1 MSSPLTPPASP
12 PTPPAAPTRRRRLS
26 SLLLAGVGALALAA
40 AAAGDTLIATIS
52 PALAEASADPA
63 ATATQPEPA
72 VPVSVA
78 RVEQRDVVSWQSYS
92 GRLEAVDSVA
102 VRPRVA
108 GQVTEVLF
116 REGGMVAAGDV
127 LVRLDPAP
135 YAAEVARAEAQV
147 AAAEARLAFTSREH
161 ERGRQLSATGTLPRS
176 VLESRANDHH
186 EAQAALGVA
195 RAALTRARLDLG
207 YTEVRAPVAG
217 RVGRAEVTVGNLVGA
232 GGEAPVLT
240 TLVSVD
246 PIYATIAA
254 TEETV
259 MRALAALRA
268 GAGAGG
274 GPLPVERIPVRVTV
288 GGLETPVE
296 GHVQM
301 IDNVVDA
308 DSGTIRVRAR
318 IPNPDGLLMPG
329 QFVRLSLGQP
339 ATAPAVLISDR
350 AIGTDQ
356 DKRFVLVVGDDGRVA
371 YREVTLGERSEGLRI
386 VTAGLMP
393 GERIVVNG
401 LQRVRPGSLVA
412 AEDVAM
418 ISVSSAGQA
427 AAPAQALA
435 QR

>member
-1 MSSPLTPPASP
+1 MTHSHSPAERPAP
-12 PTPPAAPTRRRRLS
+12 RPRRRLS
-26 SLLLAGVGALALAA
+26 RLLMAGAAVAALAA
-40 AAAGDTLIATIS
+40 VAAGDSLVATVS
-52 PALAEASADPA
+52 PALAEASSEA
-63 ATATQPEPA
+63 ATPQTEPA

-78 RVEQRDVVSWQSYS
+78 VVEQRHVVSWQSYS

-108 GQVTEVLF
+108 GQVTGVLF
-116 REGGMVAAGDV
+116 REGGLVAAGDV
-127 LVRLDPAP
+127 LMRLDPAP

-147 AAAEARLAFTSREH
+147 AAAEARLAFTGREH
-161 ERGRQLSATGTLPRS
+161 DRGRQLAASGTIPRS
-176 VLESRANDHH
+176 ALESRAH
-186 EAQAALGVA
+186 EHQEARAALGVA

-217 RVGRAEVTVGNLVGA
+217 RVGRAEVTVGNLVSG

-246 PIYATIAA
+246 PIYATFAA

-259 MRALAALRA
+259 MQALAGLRSESAA
-268 GAGAGG
+268 GL
-274 GPLPVERIPVRVTV
+274 LPVERIPVRMTV
-288 GGLETPVE
+288 SGSDVPVE

-308 DSGTIRVRAR
+308 DSGTIRVRAQF
-318 IPNPDGLLMPG
+318 PNPDGRLMPG
-329 QFVRLSLGQP
+329 QFARLALGQP
-339 ATAPAVLISDR
+339 ETAPALLVSDR

-356 DKRFVLVVGDDGRVA
+356 DKKFVLVVGADDRVG
-371 YREVTLGERSEGLRI
+371 YRAVTLGERADGLRI
-386 VTAGLMP
+386 VTAGLNA

-412 AEDVAM
+412 TEQVAM
-418 ISVSSAGQA
+418 APPSAGPTPVQD
-427 AAPAQALA
+427 LA

>member
-1 MSSPLTPPASP
+1 MTSPIT
-12 PTPPAAPTRRRRLS
+12 PTRRPAPRHRPVR
-26 SLLLAGVGALALAA
+26 LLLAGAAVAAVTA
-40 AAAGDTLIATIS
+40 AAAGDTLVATIS
-52 PALAEASADPA
+52 PALAEASPEA
-63 ATATQPEPA
+63 AAPQAEPA

-78 RVEQRDVVSWQSYS
+78 AVEQRQVVSWQSYS

-116 REGGMVAAGDV
+116 REGGLVAAGDV
-127 LVRLDPAP
+127 LMRLDPAP

-147 AAAEARLAFTSREH
+147 AAAEARLAFAGREH
-161 ERGRQLSATGTLPRS
+161 ERGRRLASSGTIPRS
-176 VLESRANDHH
+176 VLEGRAHEH
-186 EAQAALGVA
+186 QEAQAALGVA
-195 RAALTRARLDLG
+195 RAALARARLDLG

-217 RVGRAEVTVGNLVGA
+217 RVGRAEVTVGNLVGG

-246 PIYATIAA
+246 PIYATFAA

-259 MRALAALRA
+259 MRALAALRPEA
-268 GAGAGG
+268 GDGI
-274 GPLPVERIPVRVTV
+274 LPVERIPVRMTV
-288 GGLETPVE
+288 SGSDVPVL

-308 DSGTIRVRAR
+308 DSGTIRVRAQF
-318 IPNPDGLLMPG
+318 PNADGRFMPG
-329 QFVRLSLGQP
+329 QFARLALGQP
-339 ATAPAVLISDR
+339 ASAPALLVSDR
-350 AIGTDQ
+350 AVGTDQ
-356 DKRFVLVVGDDGRVA
+356 NKKFVLVVGADDRVA
-371 YREVTLGERSEGLRI
+371 YREVTLGERADGLRI
-386 VTAGLMP
+386 VTAGLSA

-412 AEDVAM
+412 AEGVAM
-418 ISVSSAGQA
+418 AAVSSPSA
-427 AAPAQALA
+427 AAKALA

>member
-1 MSSPLTPPASP
+1 MTHPLSPRAGGPAP
-12 PTPPAAPTRRRRLS
+12 RRHRRLS
-26 SLLLAGVGALALAA
+26 RLLLAGAAVAALAA
-40 AAAGDTLIATIS
+40 AAAGDTLVATVS
-52 PALAEASADPA
+52 PALAEAGPEA
-63 ATATQPEPA
+63 AAPQAEPA

-78 RVEQRDVVSWQSYS
+78 VVEQRQVVSWQSYS

-116 REGGMVAAGDV
+116 REGGLVAAGDL

-147 AAAEARLAFTSREH
+147 AAAEARVAFTRREH
-161 ERGRQLSATGTLPRS
+161 ERGRQLSASGTLPRS
-176 VLESRANDHH
+176 VLDSRANDHH

-195 RAALTRARLDLG
+195 RAARTRARLDLG

-217 RVGRAEVTVGNLVGA
+217 RVGRAEVTVGNLVGG

-246 PIYATIAA
+246 PIYATFAA

-259 MRALAALRA
+259 MQALAALPA
-268 GAGAGG
+268 EGTGGA
-274 GPLPVERIPVRVTV
+274 LPVERIPVRMTV
-288 GGLETPVE
+288 SGSDVPVE

-308 DSGTIRVRAR
+308 DSGTIRVRAQF
-318 IPNPDGLLMPG
+318 PNPDGRLMPG
-329 QFVRLSLGQP
+329 QFARLALGQP
-339 ATAPAVLISDR
+339 ATAPALLVSDR
-350 AIGTDQ
+350 AVGTDQ
-356 DKRFVLVVGDDGRVA
+356 DKKFVLVVDADDRVA
-371 YREVTLGERSEGLRI
+371 YREVTLGERADGLRI
-386 VTAGLMP
+386 VTAGLSA

-401 LQRVRPGSLVA
+401 LQRVRPGSLVT
-412 AEDVAM
+412 AEEVAM
-418 ISVSSAGQA
+418 AAVS
-427 AAPAQALA
+427 AAPAAAQALA